1 VTALRRITWIVPAAL
16 GALTAALIAAIIVA
30 RSERPSRALIVA
42 TPGILHAT
50 GRGTPPEIAAINAQL
65 AQIAAL
71 HAGATYGPGL
81 TRVVGAP
88 VAGLR
93 PLLGEDWRELDAS
106 VGRAWVYPTG
116 TPSRYF
122 EVSAV
127 AVAQHG
133 PARLEV
139 LTSEGQRAIEAAS
152 AGPFQVLNFGPL
164 LAPAR
169 GGVGLALSSL
179 QLRSNSPG
187 PKLVLSPL
195 QAEYL
200 APGEWITGM
209 PALAEM
215 GPGGLRGVYLS
226 RGSTTRF
233 AMTPGVRGRVNLTLL
248 AASVG
253 GGMQVTVAVGSEA
266 RSTQLNGG
274 PSAVQVGPFKS
285 AEAVVSVSVR
295 APAGGS
301 NPTLFI
307 SNMRF
312 VAARR

>member
-1 VTALRRITWIVPAAL
+1 MIALRRITWIVPISL
-16 GALTAALIAAIIVA
+16 GALTATLIVAIFVA
-30 RSERPSRALIVA
+30 RSERPSRALIAA
-42 TPGILHAT
+42 TPGILSAA

-65 AQIAAL
+65 AQVAAL
-71 HAGATYGPGL
+71 RAGARYGPGL

-88 VAGLR
+88 VASLR
-93 PLLGEDWRELDAS
+93 PLLGEEWRELDAF
-106 VGRAWVYPTG
+106 VGRAWVYPSG

-152 AGPFQVLNFGPL
+152 AGPFQVLNFGPF

-169 GGVGLALSSL
+169 GGVGLALASL
-179 QLRSNSPG
+179 QLQSNSPG
-187 PKLVLSPL
+187 PRLVLSPL

-200 APGEWITGM
+200 RPGEWVTGM

-215 GPGGLRGVYLS
+215 GPGGLKGVYLS

-233 AMTPGVRGRVNLTLL
+233 AMTRGVRGRANLTLL
-248 AASVG
+248 GASVG
-253 GGMQVTVAVGSEA
+253 GALQVTVAVGSEA
-266 RSTQLNGG
+266 RSAQLNGG
-274 PSAVQVGPFKS
+274 PSTVQIGPFKS
-285 AEAVVSVSVR
+285 AETVVSVSVS

-301 NPTLFI
+301 NPTLFV
-307 SNMRF
+307 SNMRL